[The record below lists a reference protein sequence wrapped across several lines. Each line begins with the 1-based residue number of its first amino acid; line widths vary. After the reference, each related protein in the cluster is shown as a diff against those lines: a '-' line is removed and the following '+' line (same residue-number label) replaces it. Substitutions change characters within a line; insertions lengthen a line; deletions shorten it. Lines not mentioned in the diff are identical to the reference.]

1 MPARSRC
8 TEQSP
13 AQPGSSASASWVS
26 SSSRWPFEE
35 VFEIDLRRVIAN
47 VDPVPIQTTW
57 ARPSY
62 AVTVDREYGT
72 AAGVLERDTTLVEQA
87 LAETRIATEPETT
100 SEVRAPTEERL
111 NSVASQTHDEY
122 ASAPFG
128 LPREQGLH
136 WHRRAGT
143 ETRNVNGDDACMD
156 RSAVSQRDEHR
167 KACKNDD

>member
-1 MPARSRC
+1 M
-8 TEQSP
+8 
-13 AQPGSSASASWVS
+13 S
-26 SSSRWPFEE
+26 SSSRWPLKE
-35 VFEIDLRRVIAN
+35 VVEIDLRCVVAN

-72 AAGVLERDTTLVEQA
+72 AAWVLERDTTLVEQA
-87 LAETRIATEPETT
+87 LAETSIAAEPETT

-111 NSVASQTHDEY
+111 NSIASQPYDEY

-136 WHRRAGT
+136 WHRLAWI
-143 ETRNVNGDDACMD
+143 ETRNVNGDDACTD